1 MKQHYL
7 PNTLFQLSEIESD
20 LPLLK
25 DRFSD
30 DETLIYVCENK
41 VCMRPT
47 NNFQDAIDHIKG
59 LHKDQQNTI
68 STEFPF
74 ALPQ

>member
-41 VCMRPT
+41 VCLQPT
-47 NNFQDAIDHIKG
+47 KNFQEAVDQVKG
-59 LHKDQQNTI
+59 IHKNQQNTI